1 MCESVTLF
9 NKLTQKVW
17 IVNEKKFKTV
27 VSNWLKSEAF
37 IQLIEYLNFDT
48 RNLEF

>member
-1 MCESVTLF
+1 MCEIVTLF

-17 IVNEKKFKTV
+17 IANEKKFKTV
-27 VSNWLKSEAF
+27 VSNWLKSEEF
-37 IQLIEYLNFDT
+37 IQLIEYLNFYT